1 MFTNDAQCT
10 TDDDGWRSI
19 VKGHLIDPG
28 DIKIIV
34 PDGNAWK
41 KCNTPPPPWRNKVFI
56 IPNDIRT
63 IMYKGLLLFTFSHF
77 LKSKKKKFINNNNY
91 IKKNNAKSIHFNFYL
106 FNHSTFFII
115 YFVVFCSLSRNENKI
130 YNLILFDRVLGPII
144 YCEII
149 GIHGGLVF
157 VDIMGSPP

>member
-1 MFTNDAQCT
+1 
-10 TDDDGWRSI
+10 
-19 VKGHLIDPG
+19 
-28 DIKIIV
+28 
-34 PDGNAWK
+34 
-41 KCNTPPPPWRNKVFI
+41 
-56 IPNDIRT
+56 
-63 IMYKGLLLFTFSHF
+63 MYKGLLLFTFSHF
-77 LKSKKKKFINNNNY
+77 LKRKKKIFINNNNY

>member
-1 MFTNDAQCT
+1 
-10 TDDDGWRSI
+10 
-19 VKGHLIDPG
+19 
-28 DIKIIV
+28 
-34 PDGNAWK
+34 
-41 KCNTPPPPWRNKVFI
+41 
-56 IPNDIRT
+56 
-63 IMYKGLLLFTFSHF
+63 MYKGLLLFTFSHF
-77 LKSKKKKFINNNNY
+77 LKIKKKFFINNNNY

-157 VDIMGSPP
+157 VDIMGRFIFCTETENRLISKKPTILDKLVLKNLNKRFSFYVVYLFFRVFQ